1 VSQVSAKDK
10 RALALRKLHSFAGV
24 FPLGLFLLLHLGM
37 NGLALFSQ
45 DSFEAGV
52 SAVVRVPALWLL
64 ELVAI
69 WLPLSWHVLYGLK
82 LALSRPRDHES
93 AGVWKRRLK
102 QAPGIITFAFLVYHL
117 WQFRIQVALG
127 SLKEADLYYELCK
140 GLSSTTASGLPL
152 PAAIYLLGLA
162 AAVFHFTHG
171 LYAFCSDLVSWP
183 RLERPKPL
191 AFGVFGALLFALG
204 ATTVIYF
211 ATGSRLLFV
220 SR

>member
-45 DSFEAGV
+45 DSFEASF
-52 SAVVRVPALWLL
+52 SAAQRMPVLWLL

-69 WLPLSWHVLYGLK
+69 WLPLSWHVLYGVK
-82 LALSRPRDHES
+82 LAVSWPQNLLKKP
-93 AGVWKRRLK
+93 GFLLK
-102 QAPGIITFAFLVYHL
+102 QATGIITFAFLAYYL

-127 SLKEADLYYELCK
+127 NLKEAELYYELCK
-140 GLSSTTASGLPL
+140 SLSSTTASGLPL

-162 AAVFHFTHG
+162 AAVFHFTRK
-171 LYAFCSDLVSWP
+171 LYAFCSDHVSWP

-191 AFGVFGALLFALG
+191 AFVVFGALLFALG
-204 ATTVIYF
+204 ATTAIYF

-220 SR
+220 AR